1 MSGRQLS
8 PHLKLDTYLQ
18 SFYHV
23 ACKSFR
29 EAEGLI
35 SCQPFTEGEVVSFR
49 AITYDKS
56 GHVLTITL
64 ARPPANAIDLA
75 LARAVKEAVQEASS
89 DDDVWVVIITGAGKA
104 FSTGSVFDLKALHRR
119 VRGTSRTQPQIASL
133 RLSQTLLQL
142 RKPVVAVINGDA
154 LGQGLELALA
164 CDIRLASRRARLGLP
179 QVKQGIIPWDGGTQ
193 LLPRLVGRAR
203 AIELILTSRILT
215 AREAQ
220 QIGLVNKV
228 VASADLR
235 AEAQELAEKLA
246 SAGPVASRYTKEAVV
261 KGLDMPLE
269 QGLSLEADLSILL
282 HSTKDRAEGV
292 RSFLERRKPSF
303 RGE

>member
-1 MSGRQLS
+1 M
-8 PHLKLDTYLQ
+8 
-18 SFYHV
+18 
-23 ACKSFR
+23 
-29 EAEGLI
+29 
-35 SCQPFTEGEVVSFR
+35 SFR

-64 ARPPANAIDLA
+64 AHPPANAIDLA
-75 LARAVKEAVQEASS
+75 LAQEIKEAVQEAAS
-89 DDDVWVVIITGAGKA
+89 DDDVWVVIVTGAGKA
-104 FSTGSVFDLKALHRR
+104 FSTGSAYDLKALRTRGRGVRR
-119 VRGTSRTQPQIASL
+119 TGAAQIVSL

-142 RKPVVAVINGDA
+142 RKPVVAAINGDA

-164 CDIRLASRRARLGLP
+164 CDIRLASRGARLGLP
-179 QVKQGIIPWDGGTQ
+179 QVKQGIMPWDGGTQ

-203 AIELILTSRILT
+203 AMELILTSRILT

-220 QIGLVNKV
+220 QIGLVSKV
-228 VASADLR
+228 VASADLS
-235 AEAQELAEKLA
+235 AEAQALAEKLA
-246 SAGPVASRYTKEAVV
+246 SAGPIASRYTKEAVV

-303 RGE
+303 TGE